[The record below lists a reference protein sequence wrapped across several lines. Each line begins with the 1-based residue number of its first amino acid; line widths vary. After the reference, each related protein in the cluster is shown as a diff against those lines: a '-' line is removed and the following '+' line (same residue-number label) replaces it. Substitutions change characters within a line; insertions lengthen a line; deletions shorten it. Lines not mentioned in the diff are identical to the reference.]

1 MSEKMLQLAI
11 TKEEAEAMFMVM
23 YAIKR
28 GDIKLPDF
36 KDRIVEVTVNDPGN
50 LEGRFFALSEAK
62 VGEAGWDGDS
72 PMDPDQ
78 AEKWAAWADK
88 QPGACL
94 AQKSVMLP
102 DEGVDLL
109 KS

>member
-1 MSEKMLQLAI
+1 MSEKMLNMCI
-11 TKEEAEAMFMVM
+11 SKEEAEAMFMVM

-28 GDIKLPDF
+28 GDIRLPDF
-36 KDRIVEVTVNDPGN
+36 KDRIVEIVVNDPEN
-50 LEGRFFALSEAK
+50 LEGRFFALSEAR

-72 PMDPDQ
+72 PMDPAQ
-78 AEKWAAWADK
+78 AALWAEWADR
-88 QPGACL
+88 QPGNCL
-94 AQKSVMLP
+94 AQKSVTLP